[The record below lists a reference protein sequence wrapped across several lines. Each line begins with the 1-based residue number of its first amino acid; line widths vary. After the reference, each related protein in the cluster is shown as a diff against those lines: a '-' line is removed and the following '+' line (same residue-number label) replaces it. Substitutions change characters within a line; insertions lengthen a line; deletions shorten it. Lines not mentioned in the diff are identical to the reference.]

1 MKKDMKE
8 IYSRTEKELKV
19 LLFEKKKELFNLKLD
34 NKQNK
39 LKNTRIIFNTR
50 KEIARILTLIK
61 EKELSGLN
69 SITEEKSKEKG
80 PEDVKTMAGKGKDK

>member
-1 MKKDMKE
+1 MRKDIKE
-8 IYSRTEKELKV
+8 IYTKSEKELKV

-39 LKNTRIIFNTR
+39 LKNTRVIFNTR

-61 EKELSGLN
+61 EKELAGLN
-69 SITEEKSKEKG
+69 SIPEEKSKEKG
-80 PEDVKTMAGKGKDK
+80 KNK